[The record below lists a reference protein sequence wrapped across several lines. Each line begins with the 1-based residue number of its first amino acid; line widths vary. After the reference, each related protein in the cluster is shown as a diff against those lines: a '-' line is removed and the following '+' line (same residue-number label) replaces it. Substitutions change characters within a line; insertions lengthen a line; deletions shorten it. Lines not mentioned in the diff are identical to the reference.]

1 MGKPV
6 IDFRKIPLS
15 VFREIYDRKS
25 EIKNLQKKDQL
36 GNWLRRIIKSK
47 ANGGGINLS
56 EASLSQVQKLANH
69 FVEGSG
75 LLIRTKTGY
84 DVAPSYV
91 DKIVLR
97 FSVEAWDEAA
107 KNTTETA
114 VVAPTPV
121 KEKVETKE
129 AAPAPKPTET
139 VPTTWKEFYSSVLEK
154 LSEKEM
160 NKQDFSEYLV
170 TYFEKITGYTPKN
183 KEEFLQRR
191 LSALN
196 KYLVEIDGEYLP
208 TDPWKEEISHAR
220 GLHHQLFNKESVD
233 ESRYCKVVEEKKEV
247 EKKQAP
253 EPVKTDKVPT
263 PTNAVQPPK
272 QIVTPVSNSQ
282 MIVSSPQVV
291 VEKRPIPCNIFVDK
305 NKVNEIKSFIIETL
319 YEDKGLVLVE
329 VDLTKISLVRL
340 AKVGAI
346 VEDEDLS
353 RLKSHFEKKRENALI
368 EASFVNGLLGK

>member
-1 MGKPV
+1 MGKSV

-15 VFREIYDRKS
+15 VFREIYNRKS

-121 KEKVETKE
+121 KEEEKKE

-139 VPTTWKEFYSSVLEK
+139 VPTTWKEYYSSVLEK
-154 LSEKEM
+154 LGEKEM
-160 NKQDFSEYLV
+160 NRENLSRYLIGF
-170 TYFEKITGYTPKN
+170 FEKTTGYSPKK
-183 KEEFLQRR
+183 KEEFVQKR
-191 LSALN
+191 LSAIN

-208 TDPWKEEISHAR
+208 TDTWKEDIKSAR
-220 GLHHQLFNKESVD
+220 GLYHNLLKGCAD
-233 ESRYCKVVEEKKEV
+233 ESNYTKIVEEKKEV

-263 PTNAVQPPK
+263 TPTKPAVQPKQTVTPIGSG
-272 QIVTPVSNSQ
+272 QIV
-282 MIVSSPQVV
+282 VSSPLPV

-305 NKVNEIKSFIIETL
+305 NKVNEIKSFVIETL

-368 EASFVNGLLGK
+368 EASFVNGILGK

>member
-1 MGKPV
+1 M
-6 IDFRKIPLS
+6 
-15 VFREIYDRKS
+15 
-25 EIKNLQKKDQL
+25 

-107 KNTTETA
+107 NKTEAA

-121 KEKVETKE
+121 KEEEKKE
-129 AAPAPKPTET
+129 AAPVPKPTET
-139 VPTTWKEFYSSVLEK
+139 VPTTWKEYYSSVLEK
-154 LSEKEM
+154 LGEKEM
-160 NKQDFSEYLV
+160 NRENLSRYLIGF
-170 TYFEKITGYTPKN
+170 FEKTTGYSPKK
-183 KEEFLQRR
+183 KEEFVQKR
-191 LSALN
+191 LSAIN

-208 TDPWKEEISHAR
+208 TDTWKEDIKSAR
-220 GLHHQLFNKESVD
+220 GLYHNLLKGCAD
-233 ESRYCKVVEEKKEV
+233 ESNYIKIVEEKKEV

-253 EPVKTDKVPT
+253 EPVKTDSPT
-263 PTNAVQPPK
+263 PTAVQPKQTVTPIGSG
-272 QIVTPVSNSQ
+272 QIV
-282 MIVSSPQVV
+282 VSSPQVV
-291 VEKRPIPCNIFVDK
+291 VEKEKRPIPCNIFVDK

-368 EASFVNGLLGK
+368 EASFVNGILGK